1 MFHQPS
7 SLKTI
12 KHDKTSGQFEIDNLY
27 PGYGITVGNALRR
40 ILLSSIEGSAVTSFQ
55 IKGVNQEFSTIPFVL
70 ENTLDI
76 MLNLKQL
83 KVKIYGNEPQVLKMI
98 KKGEGVIKAKDFQP
112 NSAVEIMNP
121 DLVIVT
127 ITDKKGSLDMEATIE
142 KGLGYVQVEER
153 KKEKLPIGTIAV
165 DAIFTPVE
173 KVNLEVENMRVGDR
187 TDFNKL
193 IVSIKTDGSISPK
206 EAIAQAAS
214 ILEDHFHFIKLEAS
228 SISKEKLEMP
238 SEEKGKKTRKEP
250 KEISVQNLELSKRTK
265 NALEANN
272 IKSLAGLLRYRK
284 ENLAKLDGLGEKSLK
299 EIQEV
304 LKILK
309 YTLE

>member
-1 MFHQPS
+1 MYHQPS

-12 KHDKTSGQFEIDNLY
+12 KCDKTSGQFEMNGIY
-27 PGYGITVGNALRR
+27 PGYGITIGNALRR
-40 ILLSSIEGSAVTSFQ
+40 VLLSSIEGSAVTSFQ
-55 IKGVNQEFSTIPFVL
+55 IKGVNHEFSTIPFIM

-83 KVKIYGNEPQVLKMI
+83 KVKIYGNEPQILKMV
-98 KKGEGVIKAKDFQP
+98 KKGKGVITAADFQP

-121 DLVIVT
+121 DLVIASL
-127 ITDKKGSLDMEATIE
+127 TDKKGSLDMEVTIE
-142 KGLGYVQVEER
+142 RGLGYVQVEER
-153 KKEKLPIGTIAV
+153 KKDKLPIGTIAV

-173 KVNLEVENMRVGDR
+173 KVNFEVENMRVGDR

-193 IVSIKTDGSISPK
+193 IISVQTDGSISPQ
-206 EAIAQAAS
+206 EAIVQAAS
-214 ILEDHFHFIKLEAS
+214 ILEDHFSFIKTELS
-228 SISKEKLEMP
+228 SSPKEKLTMP
-238 SEEKGKKTRKEP
+238 TEEKTKKTKKEP
-250 KEISVQNLELSKRTK
+250 KDISVQDLDLSKRTK

-284 ENLAKLDGLGEKSLK
+284 ENLAKLDGLGEKSLE